1 MAKVITNLVKVMNM
15 AFMRAT
21 QKNNTNNS
29 NLVQVPKDINIVN
42 DN

>member
-1 MAKVITNLVKVMNM
+1 MNM